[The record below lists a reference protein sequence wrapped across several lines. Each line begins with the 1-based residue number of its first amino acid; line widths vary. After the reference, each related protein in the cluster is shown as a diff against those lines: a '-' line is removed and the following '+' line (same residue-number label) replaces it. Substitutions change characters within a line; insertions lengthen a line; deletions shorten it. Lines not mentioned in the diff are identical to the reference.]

1 MSDTAGNM
9 KVCNDQCGC
18 TVPCPGGLACR
29 CTPGEKVSSGSSGD
43 DHIKCS
49 CGQHCGC
56 NPCTCARSKRSGRS
70 PLVLDCG
77 SEVSSRTFVRKAILP
92 SLAQANHVPPASP
105 SFPPKI
111 SSPFHHASGS
121 VGLQKQ
127 KPNSEKL
134 IYRMVYK
141 NCSFRLGVLFG
152 IVSSSFVQ
160 IFERVSLIA
169 PHQSIDAYNARDIHN
184 DIPKVKKVIED
195 IIADEAK
202 KAINKDKCW
211 LEEWARLH
219 SEPINEETKLEIY
232 FKNPQTVQMGVL
244 EDFMNSV
251 EVRSEEARK
260 VAKPTKRTKAAPPV
274 KVLKVVSDIRVL
286 KASESPA
293 LQIPSSTLDKDGKKA
308 KVDVIKELNQCQKNE
323 REEAERKEAE
333 RKEAKKKKS
342 ELRKSSWINK
352 EIYNPKRTLDPIPNQ
367 TFNHPPGVNLLAK
380 RCSEALFKMSLE
392 LENLR
397 AKREA
402 SDTEG

>member
-9 KVCNDQCGC
+9 KVCDDKCGC

-56 NPCTCARSKRSGRS
+56 NPCTCARSVVSTGKRSGRS

-134 IYRMVYK
+134 IYRM
-141 NCSFRLGVLFG
+141 
-152 IVSSSFVQ
+152 
-160 IFERVSLIA
+160 
-169 PHQSIDAYNARDIHN
+169 
-184 DIPKVKKVIED
+184 
-195 IIADEAK
+195 
-202 KAINKDKCW
+202 
-211 LEEWARLH
+211 
-219 SEPINEETKLEIY
+219 
-232 FKNPQTVQMGVL
+232 NPQTVQMGVL

-251 EVRSEEARK
+251 EVRSEEAIE
-260 VAKPTKRTKAAPPV
+260 VAKPTKRTN
-274 KVLKVVSDIRVL
+274 IRVL
-286 KASESPA
+286 KATASLA

-308 KVDVIKELNQCQKNE
+308 KVDVIKELNQYRKNE

-367 TFNHPPGVNLLAK
+367 MFNHPPGLRIGSDLTSFVADLWEKTCDTYRQLGVEKWATVANQDLTFLAYSLGHKLVGVNLLAK